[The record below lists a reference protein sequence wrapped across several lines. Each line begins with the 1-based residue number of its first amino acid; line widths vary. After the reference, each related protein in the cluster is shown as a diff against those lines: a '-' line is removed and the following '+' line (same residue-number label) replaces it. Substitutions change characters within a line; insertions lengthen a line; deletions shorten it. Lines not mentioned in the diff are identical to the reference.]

1 MSTLAATPTATTAL
15 NQLAK
20 GRVTMRIT
28 KLAATAA
35 LIAVTPLVAVASAS
49 AQDADTETTAP
60 AEDDDDFPWGL
71 LGLAGLAGLLPRKRR
86 DDDVRRTTTNTT
98 DRR

>member
-1 MSTLAATPTATTAL
+1 
-15 NQLAK
+15 
-20 GRVTMRIT
+20 MRMT

-35 LIAVTPLVAVASAS
+35 LLAATPLIAVTSAS
-49 AQDADTETTAP
+49 AQDADTETAAP
-60 AEDDDDFPWGL
+60 ADDDHDFPWGL

-86 DDDVRRTTTNTT
+86 DDDVSRTTTNTT